1 MDEKIEVSLSRI
13 ETIIGSFRGKVS
25 FKTSDVVREY
35 SGGFYSNVDT
45 PAAYSFNA
53 QFGKLLKRNADAL
66 KISEVKKGVSV
77 KDDND
82 HPTTTSEWRSTS
94 SWLII

>member
-13 ETIIGSFRGKVS
+13 ETIIDSLRGNT

-35 SGGFYSNVDT
+35 SGGFYSNIDT

-53 QFGKLLKRNADAL
+53 QFGKLLKRNVDVL
-66 KISEVKKGVSV
+66 KISEVKSGISV

-82 HPTTTSEWRSTS
+82 HPTTTSEWKSTLDS
-94 SWLII
+94 E